1 MRAPGRSSSKRFA
14 ERRALDRPRRESGEP
29 SIPDEHG
36 RVLTVPCRQGYAPP
50 ESRSIDSGF
59 HLPSRGRRTRR
70 SAGKDAMHHLFR
82 RLAPALLAV
91 AMVASGLGLAQDAAV
106 NVYTARHYDTDE
118 ALYDRFE
125 ELTGI
130 AVNVIEGDSDE
141 LISRIESEGANSPA
155 DVFITVDAGRLWRAE
170 QAGLLA
176 GVDSP
181 VLNAVVPENLRH
193 PDGLWFGLTQ
203 RVRGIVYAPDRVD
216 VSELGTYE
224 GLTEPT
230 LEGRICIR
238 SSNNI
243 YNQSLLASLI
253 ASLGQDAAE
262 TWAAGVVE
270 NMARP
275 PQGGDTDQI
284 RAVAAGECDVAVVNH
299 YYLARLMQSDDPA
312 DNEVADAV
320 GWLFPNQDGR
330 GAHVNVSGAGVVAS
344 APNRA
349 NAIRFVTFLTTP
361 AAQTVFAG
369 GNDELPVV
377 DGVASS
383 DATESLGD
391 FVTDAVNVS
400 LYGRNNPDAVR
411 IFDRVGWR

>member
-1 MRAPGRSSSKRFA
+1 
-14 ERRALDRPRRESGEP
+14 
-29 SIPDEHG
+29 
-36 RVLTVPCRQGYAPP
+36 
-50 ESRSIDSGF
+50 
-59 HLPSRGRRTRR
+59 
-70 SAGKDAMHHLFR
+70 MHHLLR

-216 VSELGTYE
+216 ASELGTYE
-224 GLTEPT
+224 GLAEPT
-230 LEGRICIR
+230 FEGRICIR
-238 SSNNI
+238 SSNNV

-284 RAVAAGECDVAVVNH
+284 RAVAAGECGIALANS
-299 YYLARLMQSDDPA
+299 YYFARLMTSDDPA
-312 DNEVADAV
+312 DRAVVERV
-320 GWLFPNQDGR
+320 GWVFPNQEGR
-330 GAHVNVSGAGVVAS
+330 GTHVNVSGAGIV
-344 APNRA
+344 A
-349 NAIRFVTFLTTP
+349 NASNAAGALEFLEFLASP
-361 AAQTVFAG
+361 DAQTRFAR
-369 GNDELPVV
+369 GNNEYPVV
-377 DGVASS
+377 EGAALDNPALERLGSFKADPI
-383 DATESLGD
+383 DAR
-391 FVTDAVNVS
+391 
-400 LYGRNNPDAVR
+400 LYGVHQAEAQRAL
-411 IFDRVGWR
+411 DRAGWK

>member
-1 MRAPGRSSSKRFA
+1 
-14 ERRALDRPRRESGEP
+14 
-29 SIPDEHG
+29 
-36 RVLTVPCRQGYAPP
+36 
-50 ESRSIDSGF
+50 
-59 HLPSRGRRTRR
+59 
-70 SAGKDAMHHLFR
+70 MHNLLR

-91 AMVASGLGLAQDAAV
+91 ATVASGLALAQDAVV

-262 TWAAGVVE
+262 AWAAGVVE

-312 DNEVADAV
+312 DREVAEQV
-320 GWLFPNQDGR
+320 EWLFPNQDGR
-330 GAHVNVSGAGVVAS
+330 GAHVNISGAGVVAA
-344 APNRA
+344 APNRT
-349 NAIRFVTFLTTP
+349 NAIRFIEYLTTP
-361 AAQTVFAG
+361 QAQQVFAA
-369 GNDELPVV
+369 GNAEYPVV
-377 DGVASS
+377 EGVERAEV
-383 DATESLGD
+383 TEAFGE
-391 FVTDAVNVS
+391 FETDAVNVS
-400 LYGRNNPDAVR
+400 LYGRNNPEAVR

>member
-1 MRAPGRSSSKRFA
+1 MMY
-14 ERRALDRPRRESGEP
+14 L
-29 SIPDEHG
+29 
-36 RVLTVPCRQGYAPP
+36 
-50 ESRSIDSGF
+50 
-59 HLPSRGRRTRR
+59 
-70 SAGKDAMHHLFR
+70 R
-82 RLAPALLAV
+82 RLAAVLLVALLGA
-91 AMVASGLGLAQDAAV
+91 ALAQEAVV
-106 NVYTARHYDTDE
+106 NVYSARHYEADE
-118 ALYDRFE
+118 ALFESFE

-130 AVNVIEGDSDE
+130 EVAVIEGDSDE

-170 QAGLLA
+170 EAGLLA
-176 GVDSP
+176 SVDAP

-203 RVRGIVYAPDRVD
+203 RVRGIVYAEDRVD
-216 VSELGTYE
+216 PSELTRYE
-224 GLTEPT
+224 DLADPMW
-230 LEGRICIR
+230 EGRICIR
-238 SSNNI
+238 SSSNI
-243 YNQSLLASLI
+243 YNQSLLASII
-253 ASLGQDAAE
+253 ASNGADAAE
-262 TWAAGVVE
+262 SWAASIVE

-299 YYLARLMQSDDPA
+299 YYLARLMGSDDPA

-320 GWLFPNQDGR
+320 GWIFPNQDGR
-330 GAHVNVSGAGVVAS
+330 GAHVNVSGAGVVAT
-344 APNRA
+344 APNHA
-349 NAIRFVTFLTTP
+349 NAIRFVTFLTSP
-361 AAQTVFAG
+361 AAQAVFAG

-391 FVTDAVNVS
+391 FETDALNVS
-400 LYGRNNPDAVR
+400 QYGENNPEAVR

>member
-1 MRAPGRSSSKRFA
+1 
-14 ERRALDRPRRESGEP
+14 
-29 SIPDEHG
+29 
-36 RVLTVPCRQGYAPP
+36 
-50 ESRSIDSGF
+50 
-59 HLPSRGRRTRR
+59 
-70 SAGKDAMHHLFR
+70 MHHLLR

-176 GVDSP
+176 SVDSP
-181 VLNAVVPENLRH
+181 VLNAAVPENLRH

-203 RVRGIVYAPDRVD
+203 RVRGIVYAPDRID
-216 VSELGTYE
+216 ASELGTYE

-238 SSNNI
+238 SSNNV

-262 TWAAGVVE
+262 AWAAGVVE

-312 DNEVADAV
+312 DREVAEQVAWV
-320 GWLFPNQDGR
+320 FPNQDGR
-330 GAHVNVSGAGVVAS
+330 GAHVNISGAGVVAA
-344 APNRA
+344 APNRT
-349 NAIRFVTFLTTP
+349 NAIRFVEYLTTP
-361 AAQTVFAG
+361 RAQSVFAA
-369 GNDELPVV
+369 GNAEYPVV
-377 DGVASS
+377 DGVEP
-383 DATESLGD
+383 TEVTQAFGA
-391 FVTDAVNVS
+391 FETDAVNVS
-400 LYGRNNPDAVR
+400 LYGRNNPEAVR
-411 IFDRVGWR
+411 VFDRVGWR

>member
-1 MRAPGRSSSKRFA
+1 
-14 ERRALDRPRRESGEP
+14 
-29 SIPDEHG
+29 
-36 RVLTVPCRQGYAPP
+36 
-50 ESRSIDSGF
+50 
-59 HLPSRGRRTRR
+59 
-70 SAGKDAMHHLFR
+70 
-82 RLAPALLAV
+82 
-91 AMVASGLGLAQDAAV
+91 
-106 NVYTARHYDTDE
+106 
-118 ALYDRFE
+118 
-125 ELTGI
+125 
-130 AVNVIEGDSDE
+130 
-141 LISRIESEGANSPA
+141 
-155 DVFITVDAGRLWRAE
+155 
-170 QAGLLA
+170 
-176 GVDSP
+176 

-203 RVRGIVYAPDRVD
+203 RVRGIVYAEDRVD
-216 VSELGTYE
+216 PSELTSYE
-224 GLTEPT
+224 DLADPMW
-230 LEGRICIR
+230 EGRICIR
-238 SSNNI
+238 SSSNI
-243 YNQSLLASLI
+243 YNQSLLASII
-253 ASLGQDAAE
+253 ASNGADAAE
-262 TWAAGVVE
+262 SWAASIVE

-299 YYLARLMQSDDPA
+299 YYLARLMGSDDPA
-312 DNEVADAV
+312 DQEVADAV
-320 GWLFPNQDGR
+320 GWIFPNQDGR

-349 NAIRFVTFLTTP
+349 NAIRFITFLTTP
-361 AAQTVFAG
+361 AAQAVFAG

>member
-1 MRAPGRSSSKRFA
+1 MLRSFA
-14 ERRALDRPRRESGEP
+14 
-29 SIPDEHG
+29 
-36 RVLTVPCRQGYAPP
+36 
-50 ESRSIDSGF
+50 
-59 HLPSRGRRTRR
+59 
-70 SAGKDAMHHLFR
+70 R
-82 RLAPALLAV
+82 RLSLLLGLAV
-91 AMVASGLGLAQDAAV
+91 AFGAAAAQSLVV
-106 NVYTARHYDTDE
+106 NVYSARHYDSDE
-118 ALYDRFE
+118 VLYDRFE

-130 AVNVIEGDSDE
+130 TVNIIEGDSDE
-141 LISRIESEGANSPA
+141 LLSRILSEGANSPA
-155 DVFITVDAGRLWRAE
+155 DLFITVDAGRLWRAE
-170 QAGLLA
+170 QE
-176 GVDSP
+176 GVLQAVDAP
-181 VLNAVVPENLRH
+181 VLNAVLPEALRH

-203 RVRGIVYAPDRVD
+203 RVRGIVYAPDRVAPGE
-216 VSELGTYE
+216 VTTYE
-224 GLTEPT
+224 DLAGPAF
-230 LEGRICIR
+230 EGRVCIR
-238 SSNNI
+238 SSSNI
-243 YNQSLLASLI
+243 YNQSMMASLI
-253 ASLGQDAAE
+253 ASVGPQAAE
-262 TWAAGVVE
+262 AWAEGIVA
-270 NMARP
+270 NMARA

-299 YYLARLMQSDDPA
+299 YYLARLIGSDDPA

-361 AAQTVFAG
+361 AAQAVFAG

>member
-1 MRAPGRSSSKRFA
+1 M
-14 ERRALDRPRRESGEP
+14 
-29 SIPDEHG
+29 
-36 RVLTVPCRQGYAPP
+36 T
-50 ESRSIDSGF
+50 
-59 HLPSRGRRTRR
+59 HL
-70 SAGKDAMHHLFR
+70 R
-82 RLAPALLAV
+82 RLAAALLV
-91 AMVASGLGLAQDAAV
+91 ALLGAALAQEAVV
-106 NVYTARHYDTDE
+106 NVYSARHYEADE
-118 ALYDRFE
+118 ALFETFE

-130 AVNVIEGDSDE
+130 EVAVIEGDSDE

-170 QAGLLA
+170 EAGLLA
-176 GVDSP
+176 PVDSP

-193 PDGLWFGLTQ
+193 PGGLWFGLTQ
-203 RVRGIVYAPDRVD
+203 RVRGIVYAEDRVD
-216 VSELGTYE
+216 PSELSSYE
-224 GLTEPT
+224 DLADPMW
-230 LEGRICIR
+230 EGRICIR
-238 SSNNI
+238 SSSNI
-243 YNQSLLASLI
+243 YNQSLLASII
-253 ASLGQDAAE
+253 ASNGADAAE
-262 TWAAGVVE
+262 SWAASIVE

-299 YYLARLMQSDDPA
+299 YYLARLIGSDDPA